1 MFARELPG
9 VSLGFTTSRLCTSAI
24 FTDEGG
30 QLLVQFEYFGNTL
43 RLVDNPNDSTVN
55 CQEVPL

>member
-24 FTDEGG
+24 FTSMKGAIA
-30 QLLVQFEYFGNTL
+30 
-43 RLVDNPNDSTVN
+43 STGLSILEILSDWLTTRMTV
-55 CQEVPL
+55 L